1 MKIIFLII
9 LNILFILLQSG
20 GSKPKGKHLISE
32 KWNEIELSFYSNET
46 YLNPYTD
53 IEFYAEFFGHG
64 GQKLIRPG
72 FWDGGNTWKIR
83 FASPVD
89 KGGWDYRTC
98 CSNSKDK
105 GLHHKE
111 GRFTSASYSGD
122 NPLIRHGFLRM
133 SEGKRNVVHGD
144 GTPFLMIGD
153 TPWALPFRATIENA
167 TIYAR
172 DRQNKGFNAALLMT
186 VQPDRDA
193 KGPDNRTQKNC
204 FSVAFYDLKDG
215 HINLMKSSYFQ
226 YLDSLRDILINHGI
240 VPVYNPVFHGFG
252 WKGLRVLGKDMDAQE
267 YVRYCRYLLAR
278 YGAKPAIWL
287 IGADSDG
294 KDNGVLEAGKEVE
307 KWDAY
312 RQPTGLHYN
321 PFDQG
326 PMPSGSFEHTLHEN
340 KTFQDEEWLDF
351 QWCQTGQGGASI
363 THKVEKMYNNLPV
376 KAIANGEPTYESS
389 RGDSELAS
397 GWWQGNEAWLQF
409 LSGGTMGVV
418 YGAGGV
424 WNWQLFK
431 DEEGWPLRRK
441 GIIPDPKTWR
451 EALEYPGSLYVGY
464 LGKALAGY
472 PIMDIEKRPDLA
484 GGKLCLAK
492 AGELYIV
499 YLPEGGNV
507 NLSKL
512 SIGMNYRWFNPVTG
526 KFEIDGTTELNDQT
540 FFSGKKTPMILIVSM
555 PKSS

>member
-1 MKIIFLII
+1 MKIIFLSGLIF
-9 LNILFILLQSG
+9 LFILLQSG
-20 GSKPKGKHLISE
+20 ICNPQGKKLVAE
-32 KWNEIELSFYSNET
+32 QWNEVELSFKAKGTYS
-46 YLNPYTD
+46 NPYTD
-53 IEFYAEFFGHG
+53 VDFYAEFIGPD
-64 GQKLIRPG
+64 GQKLIRSG
-72 FWDGGNTWKIR
+72 FWDGENTWKIR
-83 FASPVD
+83 FSSPVD
-89 KGGWDYRTC
+89 KGEWKYLTY
-98 CSNSKDK
+98 CSNSKDE
-105 GLHHKE
+105 GLHGME
-111 GRFTSASYSGD
+111 GRITSVPYRGE
-122 NPLIRHGFLRM
+122 NPLIRHGLLRM
-133 SEGKRNVVHGD
+133 SEGKRNVVHAD

-153 TPWALPFRATIENA
+153 TPWALPFRATVETSA
-167 TIYAR
+167 VYAKN
-172 DRQNKGFNAALLMT
+172 RQMKGFNTALLMT

-193 KGPDNRTQKNC
+193 KGPESRTEKNG
-204 FSVAFYDLKDG
+204 FAVAFYDLKDG
-215 HINLMKSSYFQ
+215 HINQMNVSYFQ
-226 YLDSLRDILINHGI
+226 YFDSLRNILINHGI

-252 WKGLRVLGKDMDAQE
+252 WKGMNVLGKNMDAKE
-267 YVRYCRYLLAR
+267 YVRYCRYLVAR

-307 KWDAY
+307 EWDAY

-321 PFDQG
+321 PFDTG
-326 PMPSGSFEHTLHEN
+326 PMPSGSFDHTLHEN
-340 KTFQDEEWLDF
+340 KTHQNEDWLDF
-351 QWCQTGQGGASI
+351 QWCQTGHGG
-363 THKVEKMYNNLPV
+363 THLTDKVAKMYSNLPV
-376 KAIANGEPTYESS
+376 KAVANGEPTYESN
-389 RGDSELAS
+389 RGDYELGQ
-397 GWWQGNEAWLQF
+397 GWWQGHEAWMQF

-424 WNWQLFK
+424 WNWQLFQ
-431 DEEGWPLRRK
+431 DEEGWPLHRK
-441 GIIPDPKTWR
+441 GIIPAPKNWR
-451 EALEYPGSLYVGY
+451 EALEYPGSLFVGY
-464 LGKALAGY
+464 IGKALAGY
-472 PIMDIEKRPDLA
+472 PITDIEKRPDLA